1 MVGASRKG
9 VEFHASV
16 PFCSTNP
23 FFSAF
28 FYLPSIDFAFIFY
41 FSFCSAVRGFA
52 HYFRVFYENQI
63 PIIHVMRKQNGTK
76 FVLRTPQR
84 GCHVRETHLNC
95 HRCFGFFSHF
105 PSCFRV
111 NCMCIVLWQNVTPNA
126 KQSAQSVRSVF
137 KVNNENLPSR
147 SLCARSIRT
156 PFIF

>member
-95 HRCFGFFSHF
+95 HRCFGSFFTFSIMFSGELYVYCALAECH
-105 PSCFRV
+105 SECK
-111 NCMCIVLWQNVTPNA
+111 A
-126 KQSAQSVRSVF
+126 KRAICALCVQS
-137 KVNNENLPSR
+137 
-147 SLCARSIRT
+147 
-156 PFIF
+156 